1 MTERVLLYG
10 RFQPFH
16 RGHVS
21 LVKWALSQ
29 GFDEVVVLVGM
40 ASENY
45 TVRNPFTAGERIEM
59 ARLSAKD
66 ENISLDRIVTATIE
80 TLEVSIGCA
89 YYVLSYVPKV
99 KAIMTRNP
107 VIGKAFSDA
116 GIEVISPPTFNRE
129 EWRGERI
136 RAMIARGDP
145 KWKEYV
151 TPSVAKFI
159 EEIGGVDRIRKISSE
174 D

>member
-1 MTERVLLYG
+1 MVERALIYG

-21 LVKWALSQ
+21 LVRWAFEQ
-29 GFDEVVVLVGM
+29 GFDEVVALVGM

-45 TVRNPFTAGERIEM
+45 TLRNPFTAGERIEM
-59 ARLSAKD
+59 IRLAARD
-66 ENISLDRIVTATIE
+66 EGLPLDRIITATIE
-80 TLEVSIGCA
+80 TLETSIGCA

-99 KAIMTRNP
+99 TALLTRNP

-116 GIEVISPPTFNRE
+116 GVKVITPPTFNRD

-136 RAMIARGDP
+136 RALIAKGDP
-145 KWKEYV
+145 RWKDLV

-159 EEIGGVDRIRKISSE
+159 EEIGGVERIRRIASE